1 MQLRYFVPFKAQEGV
16 DSQYALKEKL
26 LNIEGVAVDSS
37 VNLNKWQVPEED
49 LDFFVSTLIG
59 AQLRIDHAES
69 AMAVIGKVPEGKRLG
84 SAVQF
89 RAEIGDAAII
99 EKVIRGYLTHV
110 SVQVDSDD
118 VECSKCKRSTRKEGV
133 LVHLCPGAWEIVH
146 KPKVRELSIVA
157 SPAYKNTTFAPLGF
171 AAAMNEDQ
179 WGAVLNRVQVTE
191 KYPVPSD
198 QSSTD
203 SRLLDGN
210 KDVGSKGDLQEPEN
224 KTDEPKLSR
233 EVKHLSEQ
241 QTGQQEAS
249 PHTAQVVNVG
259 PGETAPKQVDYA
271 PFMKQLQ
278 DLKQQIYQAEGAEA
292 DSEID
297 TLKKQV
303 AKLESDLAKKAT
315 KRTLAKKVSELSRK
329 MSETAEAAEGE
340 EAEEGEEGEENN
352 EDEDEEAKPSGPV
365 DVVSKRKGSVA
376 GKETKDA
383 KETEASKASKASN
396 TPYGAG
402 KGIVAVDELQK
413 DALGGPDYGWF
424 KDILKAKNRLV
435 GLK

>member
-16 DSQYALKEKL
+16 DAQYALKEKL

-84 SAVQF
+84 STVQF

-118 VECSKCKRSTRKEGV
+118 VECSKCKRPTRKEGV

-179 WGAVLNRVQVTE
+179 WGAVLSRVQ
-191 KYPVPSD
+191 D
-198 QSSTD
+198 STD

-224 KTDEPKLSR
+224 KTDEPKQQR

-249 PHTAQVVNVG
+249 PHTAQIVNVG

-271 PFMKQLQ
+271 PFLKQLQ

-292 DSEID
+292 DGEID

-303 AKLESDLAKKAT
+303 AKLESDLAKKGT
-315 KRTLAKKVSELSRK
+315 KGTLAKKVSELSKK
-329 MSETAEAAEGE
+329 MSEAAAEGQ
-340 EAEEGEEGEENN
+340 EGEEGEEGDEGD
-352 EDEDEEAKPSGPV
+352 EDEDEQTEPKGPV
-365 DVVSKRKGSVA
+365 DVVSKRKASA
-376 GKETKDA
+376 TSKEA
-383 KETEASKASKASN
+383 PEAEAESQK

-435 GLK
+435 GIK

>member
-84 SAVQF
+84 STVQF
-89 RAEIGDAAII
+89 RAEIGDQAII

-118 VECSKCKRSTRKEGV
+118 VECSKCKRPTRKEGV

-179 WGAVLNRVQVTE
+179 WGAVLGRVQ
-191 KYPVPSD
+191 D
-198 QSSTD
+198 STD
-203 SRLLDGN
+203 SRLLDSN
-210 KDVGSKGDLQEPEN
+210 KDVGSKGDLQEPED
-224 KTDEPKLSR
+224 KTENTKQG
-233 EVKHLSEQ
+233 EVKPLSEQ
-241 QTGQQEAS
+241 KTGQQEAS
-249 PHTAQVVNVG
+249 PHKAQVVPLG
-259 PGETAPKQVDYA
+259 EGETAPKQVDYA
-271 PFMKQLQ
+271 PFLQQLQ
-278 DLKQQIYQAEGAEA
+278 DMEKQLTQAEGAEA
-292 DSEID
+292 DAEID
-297 TLKKQV
+297 TLKKRI
-303 AKLESDLAKKAT
+303 AKLESDIAKKAT
-315 KRTLAKKVSELSRK
+315 KRTLSKKISELSRK
-329 MSETAEAAEGE
+329 LSEQDQENEPEDNETEEADNNGNGGQKPTGPIDVVSSRGKKGGRKSE
-340 EAEEGEEGEENN
+340 EAEEGEEAENAS
-352 EDEDEEAKPSGPV
+352 ESE
-365 DVVSKRKGSVA
+365 
-376 GKETKDA
+376 
-383 KETEASKASKASN
+383 EASKRA
-396 TPYGAG
+396 TG
-402 KGIVAVDELQK
+402 KGIVAVEALDKNALQ
-413 DALGGPDYGWF
+413 GPDYDWF
-424 KDILKAKNRLV
+424 SKDLLRAHSRLV
-435 GLK
+435 GHK

>member
-16 DSQYALKEKL
+16 DAQYALKEKL

-84 SAVQF
+84 STVQF

-118 VECSKCKRSTRKEGV
+118 VECSKCKRPTRKEGI

-179 WGAVLNRVQVTE
+179 WSAVLSRVQG
-191 KYPVPSD
+191 
-198 QSSTD
+198 STD
-203 SRLLDGN
+203 SRLLSGN

-224 KTDEPKLSR
+224 KTDEQKQSR

-249 PHTAQVVNVG
+249 PHTAQIVNVG

-315 KRTLAKKVSELSRK
+315 KRTLAKKVSELSKK

-340 EAEEGEEGEENN
+340 EAEEGEEGEDSG
-352 EDEDEEAKPSGPV
+352 EDEDEETEPSGPV
-365 DVVSKRKGSVA
+365 DVVSKRKASA
-376 GKETKDA
+376 EGKEA
-383 KETEASKASKASN
+383 PEVEASRTSTA
-396 TPYGAG
+396 PYGAG

-435 GLK
+435 GIK